1 MKIDLMKLKLK
12 NMLNEERW
20 EHSVNTSQIACDL
33 AIKYRAD
40 PDKAKIAGLLHDCA
54 KCMTFEKLKVLAVTN
69 KIQIDINI
77 DKIPKVLHSFVGAL
91 IAEQEFNVQDSDILQ
106 AIRLHSTGGAK
117 MSILDKIVYLSD
129 KIEPLR
135 YFNGITQVRQMAQ
148 KNLDK
153 AVLMILDEG
162 LLSLIKRGLL
172 IYPAT
177 VEARNDILSKVALID
192 A

>member
-20 EHSVNTSQIACDL
+20 EHSVSTSQIAYDL
-33 AIKYRAD
+33 AMKYGAD

-54 KCMTFEKLKVLAVTN
+54 KCMTFEKLKVMAAAN
-69 KIQIDINI
+69 KIQIDINM

-117 MSILDKIVYLSD
+117 MSILDKVVYLSD

-162 LLSLIKRGLL
+162 LLFLIKRGLL

-177 VEARNDILSKVALID
+177 VEARNDILSKVVLID